1 MVEKRYLTI
10 EEQFKKT
17 LNDEEI
23 SRIQDDELR
32 VIRRKHWEYR
42 IKIFRDESNISDAEF
57 CRLSDRD
64 YEEEKEELEAYRKRK
79 GI

>member
-1 MVEKRYLTI
+1 MEKRYLTI

-57 CRLSDRD
+57 CSLSDRD

>member
-1 MVEKRYLTI
+1 MEHQYLTI

-23 SRIQDDELR
+23 NRIQDGELR
-32 VIRRKHWEYR
+32 EIRRKHWEYR
-42 IKIFRDESNISDAEF
+42 MKIFRDEVNISDAEF
-57 CRLSDRD
+57 CRLSDTD
-64 YEEEKEELEAYRKRK
+64 YEKEEKEIEEYRKRK